1 MNCFMVI
8 ANQDVL
14 DLGTNMAIRFSIN
27 NLIIGCTGLLGV
39 LYSFYLL
46 IKDKGYKRPIG
57 FLGFFLLGLSVSLFE
72 IYLLWT
78 TPLDYHPMVL
88 FSKVLFF
95 IWAPSY
101 YLYVQSALGKLSNRT
116 FIHYFHYTPFIVL
129 FLGIIFFGNYH
140 TQNESGRIL
149 LFDMVNSLEL
159 KGIYTFL
166 YVLFTGRTIL
176 RGKKGLDFLQSISMG
191 GLTFFMVC
199 ITIILSARSLLVDSG
214 NMNQLL
220 IYVLVLLVMG
230 CVFLIIFIHQYPF
243 GNQDSYSG
251 DTKEETKYKHSP
263 LTQDMV
269 NVIGANLLDL
279 LKKEQVFLDH
289 SISLEK
295 VSELVDTNRYAVSQV
310 INQKFGKSFY
320 ELINDHRITYA
331 TKVMK
336 QQANRNPG
344 PSKLKIIDLVYDS
357 GFNNKVSFYKAFK
370 KRKGVTP
377 KVYLEMVFEKEE
389 IC

>member
-1 MNCFMVI
+1 M
-8 ANQDVL
+8 
-14 DLGTNMAIRFSIN
+14 
-27 NLIIGCTGLLGV
+27 
-39 LYSFYLL
+39 
-46 IKDKGYKRPIG
+46 
-57 FLGFFLLGLSVSLFE
+57 
-72 IYLLWT
+72 
-78 TPLDYHPMVL
+78 
-88 FSKVLFF
+88 
-95 IWAPSY
+95 
-101 YLYVQSALGKLSNRT
+101 
-116 FIHYFHYTPFIVL
+116 
-129 FLGIIFFGNYH
+129 
-140 TQNESGRIL
+140 
-149 LFDMVNSLEL
+149 
-159 KGIYTFL
+159 
-166 YVLFTGRTIL
+166 
-176 RGKKGLDFLQSISMG
+176 
-191 GLTFFMVC
+191 
-199 ITIILSARSLLVDSG
+199 
-214 NMNQLL
+214 
-220 IYVLVLLVMG
+220 
-230 CVFLIIFIHQYPF
+230 
-243 GNQDSYSG
+243 
-251 DTKEETKYKHSP
+251 
-263 LTQDMV
+263 TQDMV

-377 KVYLEMVFEKEE
+377 KVYLEMVLEKEE